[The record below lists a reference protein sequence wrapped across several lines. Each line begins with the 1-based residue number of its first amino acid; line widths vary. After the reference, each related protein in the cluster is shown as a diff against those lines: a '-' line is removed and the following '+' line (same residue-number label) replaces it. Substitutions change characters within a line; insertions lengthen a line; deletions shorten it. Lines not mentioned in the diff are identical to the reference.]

1 MPAAEYRK
9 AYSATPTYPTPS
21 RDARQIECGA
31 IALLDPAR
39 MGPVS
44 GAQPPSARRRVLHIA
59 SACATR
65 QAFVS
70 VFGRYCDGEAIFV
83 ATRSPRASGEELSF
97 RITLAGG
104 EPIIVASGRV
114 DESYRDGE
122 GPHGR
127 AGMLIRFTDIDPASR
142 GVILELTAHRPVNH
156 AHYGSDA
163 GDGLEIEHATRPSG
177 LPRSLGEPS
186 STRTTIT
193 AGSGIVP
200 PPPGPL
206 TFKPEAT
213 PPPAFE
219 PGAPHSVDDE
229 GPTGI
234 KSMQSVAAMSRSG
247 RAARGTGHEAVHEF
261 HDEPSWGERG
271 DFFGD
276 GDGRAEAAARMESTS
291 DALAECTVYE
301 ESEPAALAPVHH
313 DELGQ
318 PPALLK
324 RSSNM
329 SSNQNDAWDDETL
342 PPWLRGPAPDEDLD
356 AATGSDD
363 QDLLSQAAIT
373 GVAESLEPKGVRPD
387 LSEPMPSVALSSSF
401 EREAL
406 AAVAAEA
413 ARVGQRR
420 RWPLVLGAAA
430 LSGVLGLVGGY
441 AIGAGGYLPLAT
453 VVDDGEPGA
462 SAKTTWS
469 AQTPPPSAQDPSAQD
484 PFAQDPSAQSP
495 APPPDTSAVAAAVV
509 ADDEDEDEGD
519 DEPGDAAGKG
529 KEERHNG
536 EGKRAKRTK
545 LRSDRCGVDVKT
557 DPDGAEVLVAGQ
569 VMGTTPARFEL
580 PCGQHEVVV
589 RRSRYADETRKVR
602 LRAGKLDKVDV
613 RLERPDHK
621 LRIISAPL
629 GATVTVNGKPA
640 GTTPLVA
647 TVKGYQGNRVR
658 IERPGFETWS
668 RKVYAKE
675 PLTRLTVKLT
685 PEKGSAAAAARSSV
699 ESAAQPA
706 ASATPSTPILS
717 APAPDAGGG

>member
-1 MPAAEYRK
+1 
-9 AYSATPTYPTPS
+9 
-21 RDARQIECGA
+21 
-31 IALLDPAR
+31 
-39 MGPVS
+39 
-44 GAQPPSARRRVLHIA
+44 VLQIA
-59 SACATR
+59 SACTTR

-83 ATRSPRASGEELSF
+83 ATRNPRSSGEELSF

-127 AGMLIRFTDIDPASR
+127 AGMLIRFTEIDPASR
-142 GVILELTAHRPVNH
+142 GVILELTAHRPVDH
-156 AHYGSDA
+156 APYGSDA
-163 GDGLEIEHATRPSG
+163 GDSLETDSATRPSG
-177 LPRSLGEPS
+177 LPRSLVEPS
-186 STRTTIT
+186 SSRTTIT
-193 AGSGIVP
+193 AGPGIVP

-206 TFKPEAT
+206 TFQPEAT
-213 PPPAFE
+213 PAPGFE
-219 PGAPHSVDDE
+219 RGAPHSPDDE
-229 GPTGI
+229 GPTGV
-234 KSMQSVAAMSRSG
+234 KSMQSVAAISRSG
-247 RAARGTGHEAVHEF
+247 RAARGSGHGAVHEF
-261 HDEPSWGERG
+261 RDESSWGERG

-276 GDGRAEAAARMESTS
+276 GEGRAEAAARTEPPS
-291 DALAECTVYE
+291 DALAECTVHE
-301 ESEPAALAPVHH
+301 DSGPAALPPMHH
-313 DELGQ
+313 DQLGL
-318 PPALLK
+318 PPALLT

-329 SSNQNDAWDDETL
+329 SSDPNDAWDDDQTL

-356 AATGSDD
+356 AATGGDEHE
-363 QDLLSQAAIT
+363 LLSQAPIT
-373 GVAESLEPKGVRPD
+373 GVAESLAPNAGRPG

-413 ARVGQRR
+413 ARAGQRR

-430 LSGVLGLVGGY
+430 LSGVLGLAGGY

-453 VVDDGEPGA
+453 VVDGGDGGPSG

-469 AQTPPPSAQDPSAQD
+469 AQTPPS
-484 PFAQDPSAQSP
+484 SP
-495 APPPDTSAVAAAVV
+495 APAAQNPATPPDTGAVAAVAAA
-509 ADDEDEDEGD
+509 DEEEEEEG
-519 DEPGDAAGKG
+519 EGEEEAGDAEGKG

-536 EGKRAKRTK
+536 NGKRARRGK
-545 LRSDRCGVDVKT
+545 LRGDRCGVDVKS

-569 VMGTTPARFEL
+569 VMGSTPARFEL
-580 PCGQHEVVV
+580 PCGQHEVLV

-602 LRAGKLDKVDV
+602 LRAGKLDRLDV
-613 RLERPDHK
+613 RLGRPDHK

-629 GATVTVNGKPA
+629 GASVTVNGKPA

-658 IERPGFETWS
+658 IQRPGFETWS

-675 PLTRLTVKLT
+675 PLTRLTVKLS
-685 PEKGSAAAAARSSV
+685 PERGSAAAAARSSA
-699 ESAAQPA
+699 EPDNQPA
-706 ASATPSTPILS
+706 PTGAPS
-717 APAPDAGGG
+717 APTLSAPDAGGG